1 MKKTIAV
8 LCAISASAVLGA
20 DWTYSSN
27 KITDGN
33 WTLKTSTVS
42 SGDDVTLL
50 RLGWTYNAK
59 CRTEGSGELDL
70 TKPIT
75 DANGKIYKITEIGY
89 QAFFKDDSL
98 VRVTLPRELQCLC
111 TGGQAFS
118 NCTNLLELIANCPE
132 FVSMGNNDFQGC
144 TKLDKMVFKAPKL
157 AKINQYAF
165 QYCPLRE
172 TSFTTDIDI
181 TGVTEIGHGAFQQR
195 EENAGP
201 SGRLYLPK
209 IAKLNN
215 QNSFTKCA
223 QLETVEV
230 GDKTTGLEIGGTGMF
245 SGCTSLKKVILRGKS
260 FSLGWSKNYFDDCP
274 LEEVYFWGNYP
285 KVNNWDGLN
294 NMLNYMFKSVPAP
307 VDNVKF
313 CRIYTSTK
321 SGTFPYVALN
331 ATEKENIPADIAGS
345 VLGAYAPPSMGNG
358 RCAWVVKWHSPLD
371 GGLTLV
377 VR

>member
-8 LCAISASAVLGA
+8 LCAISASALLGA
-20 DWTYSSN
+20 DWTFSSN
-27 KITDGN
+27 KIKDGN

-50 RLGWTYNAK
+50 RLGFTWNAT

-89 QAFFKDDSL
+89 SAFYKDDNL
-98 VRVTLPRELQCLC
+98 VKVTLPKELQRFCAS
-111 TGGQAFS
+111 GDAFK

-132 FVSMGNNDFQGC
+132 LVAMGGCDFQGC
-144 TKLDKMVFKAPKL
+144 TKLDKMVFKVPKL

-165 QYCPLRE
+165 QNCPLRE

-181 TGVTEIGHGAFQQR
+181 TGVTEISYEVFRQT

-201 SGRLYLPK
+201 SGWLYLPK
-209 IAKLNN
+209 IAKLGNKN
-215 QNSFTKCA
+215 AFTKCA
-223 QLETVEV
+223 RLEVVEV
-230 GDKTTGLEIGGTGMF
+230 GDKTKDLEISGGSMF

-260 FSLGWSKNYFDDCP
+260 FSLGWGKNYFDDCP
-274 LEEVYFWGNYP
+274 LQEVYFWGNYP
-285 KVNNWDGLN
+285 NASSWDGLN

-321 SGTFPYVALN
+321 SGNFPYVALN

-371 GGLTLV
+371 GGLTV
-377 VR
+377 VIR

>member
-33 WTLKTSTVS
+33 WTLQTSTVS
-42 SGDDVTLL
+42 NGEDVVLL
-50 RLGWTYNAK
+50 RLGWTYNK
-59 CRTEGSGELDL
+59 NCRTAGSGELDL

-165 QYCPLRE
+165 QNCPLRE

-181 TGVTEIGHGAFQQR
+181 SGVTEIGHGAFQQR

-223 QLETVEV
+223 QLEVVEV

-274 LEEVYFWGNYP
+274 LEEVYFLGNYP

-321 SGTFPYVALN
+321 SGNFPYVALN

-371 GGLTLV
+371 GGLTVV